1 MSSLCLPIGSRRPAQ
16 TVRLDDLM
24 VTVAGITAENM
35 RLRRDN
41 DELRRQLQM
50 QTRALECLRQE
61 HTKTQAVLHQV
72 SVERRHYHKQCRRQ
86 AKLLERTVS
95 PQPPSAPS
103 PPAAPVPVSTN
114 PVPSPPSPPAPPPL
128 RRVYDDDTESEENR
142 FVSAHAV
149 KATKM

>member
-1 MSSLCLPIGSRRPAQ
+1 MSSSLCLPIGGRRPVQ
-16 TVRLDDLM
+16 QVRLDDLM
-24 VTVAGITAENM
+24 VTVASITAENM

-41 DELRRQLQM
+41 DELRRQVQM
-50 QTRALECLRQE
+50 QARAFDGLRQE
-61 HTKTQAVLHQV
+61 HTKTQALLHQV
-72 SVERRHYHKQCRRQ
+72 SAERHQYHKQCRRQ

-95 PQPPSAPS
+95 S
-103 PPAAPVPVSTN
+103 PPAAPVPPPPT
-114 PVPSPPSPPAPPPL
+114 PPSPPPL